1 MMNTPVSK
9 LWAVGGAYARRL
21 EKLGIFTVRDLLYY
35 VPSRYED
42 FSTVSKISSVQEG
55 EIVTIQAKVLEFKN
69 QFTRSA
75 LVIQKAVV
83 CDDSGQIDVVWFNQR
98 FLANAIKPDMQISL
112 SGKIQRSGRKLQLVS
127 PKFEIVKN
135 ENLHTGRLV
144 PVYPETEGVS
154 SKWLRARIY
163 SALKNARIV
172 EYLDN
177 EIRNKYGLMEL
188 SQAVVKV
195 HFPDSLEQAE
205 KARKRLAFDE
215 LLISQIESKIRR
227 EDWQKNLIG
236 NKFEIDKFQ
245 NDLNKFFDNLSYDL
259 TNSQKK
265 VIEEI
270 FFDFKKTTPMNRLL
284 QGDVGSGKTVVAAT
298 AMLIAKLN
306 GFKSVLMAP
315 TEILANQHFETLKK
329 MGLNVGLV
337 TANNKTD
344 LNSDVLVGTH
354 ALLNDKINISNLGL
368 VVIDEQHRFGVD
380 QRTKLSQKGVN
391 PHVLT
396 MTATPIPRT
405 VALTLYGDLDVSVIS
420 EMPKDRLPV
429 KTWVVPNHKREASYQ
444 WVKEQKTQ
452 VFIIC
457 PLIEESENLASVKA
471 ATTEFENI
479 KKVFSD
485 FRVGL
490 VHGRVKNKEKII
502 KEFKDKKLDILVAT
516 PVVEVGIDIPNASI
530 IIIEA
535 AERFGLAQLH
545 QLRGRVGRGTK
556 QSYCLLF
563 SELSSASPRLHF
575 MEKLQ
580 NGLALAEADL
590 KFRGPGQ
597 RFGTVQHGK
606 WDLKIADFSDLK
618 LVEQSNEL
626 SSFILKD
633 LSKFPVL
640 REIIGTSR
648 I

>member
-1 MMNTPVSK
+1 MNTPVSK

-270 FFDFKKTTPMNRLL
+270 FFDFKKATPMNRLL
-284 QGDVGSGKTVVAAT
+284 QGDVGSGKTVVAA
-298 AMLIAKLN
+298 ASMLIAKLN

-337 TANNKTD
+337 TASNKID

-354 ALLNDKINISNLGL
+354 ALLNDKINIENLGL

-429 KTWVVPNHKREASYQ
+429 KTWVVPNHKRADSYQ
-444 WVKEQKTQ
+444 WVRKQKTQ
-452 VFIIC
+452 TFIIC

-490 VHGRVKNKEKII
+490 VHGRIKNKEKII

-545 QLRGRVGRGTK
+545 QLRGRVGRGNK

-563 SELSSASPRLHF
+563 SEGNASRLYF
-575 MEKLQ
+575 MEKLN
-580 NGLALAEADL
+580 NGLELAEADL